1 METANELTLNE
12 FKEVLSYLL
21 TNNKHLEDSGLRP
34 IAVGVEGEAGI
45 GKTMMIED
53 IAKERGMT
61 MCKVNLAQLEEIGD
75 LVGMPI
81 KECEVA
87 WIENGQV
94 KDRKWLPESHTK
106 NLDLRLKLTGKV
118 RMSYAPP
125 AWLPSEENPNG
136 TIVFLDDYTRANS
149 MFMQATMEIINTAS
163 YISWKLPKYTS
174 IILSSNPDDG
184 QFSVTSLDNAQKTR
198 FINFN
203 LKLNTEEWAKW
214 AESAEIDGRAINFE
228 LLYGEEIFKK
238 HNNIQT
244 VNPRSYT
251 TFCKAISGLKDW
263 NKPETL
269 ALILQISKGCFLN
282 DKDNIIGNLFTTFI
296 ANKLDKLIQ
305 PKDMIELKWETL
317 EPRMRDCVYDNGNY
331 RPEIASVLTIRLM
344 NYILYQ
350 FGTKGAIKDNTV
362 HDRILEIVENDELL
376 FSEDLIFH
384 LIKTLVTKYPGRT
397 GKLLMNAKIRNKIV
411 L

>member
-1 METANELTLNE
+1 MTLNE
-12 FKEVLSYLL
+12 FKEVFAYLL
-21 TNNKHLEDSGLRP
+21 DNNKHLEDNNLRP

-45 GKTMMIED
+45 GKTTLIED

-75 LVGMPI
+75 LVGMPM

-94 KDRKWLPESHTK
+94 KQTRWMPESQTK

-125 AWLPSEENPNG
+125 AWLPMDENPNG
-136 TIVFLDDYTRANS
+136 TIIFLDDYTRANS

-174 IILSSNPDDG
+174 VVLSSNPDDG

-203 LKLNTEEWAKW
+203 LKLNVEDWAKW
-214 AESAEIDGRAINFE
+214 AEEAEIDGRAINFE
-228 LLYGEEIFKK
+228 LLYGDEIFKK

-263 NKPETL
+263 NNPDTL

-296 ANKLDKLIQ
+296 ANKLDRLIQ

-317 EPRMRDCVYDNGNY
+317 EPKMKNCVYDNGNF
-331 RPEIASVLTIRLM
+331 RPEIASVLTIRFM
-344 NYILYQ
+344 NYVLHL
-350 FGTKGAIKDNTV
+350 FGTKGAIKESV
-362 HDRILEIVENDELL
+362 VYDRILEIVNNDEML

-384 LIKTLVTKYPGRT
+384 LVKSLITKYPGRT
-397 GKLLMNAKIRNKIV
+397 GKLLMNPTIRNKVV

>member
-1 METANELTLNE
+1 MTNNEITLIE
-12 FKEVLSYLL
+12 FKEVFSYLL
-21 TNNKHLEDSGLRP
+21 DNNKQLEDKGLRP
-34 IAVGVEGEAGI
+34 IAVGLEGEAGI
-45 GKTMMIED
+45 GKTSLIED

-61 MCKVNLAQLEEIGD
+61 LCKVNLAQLEEIGD
-75 LVGMPI
+75 LVGFPI
-81 KECEVA
+81 KEYEVA
-87 WIENGQV
+87 WIENNQV
-94 KDRKWLPESHTK
+94 KQTRWMPENQTK

-125 AWLPSEENPNG
+125 AWLPIEENPNG
-136 TIVFLDDYTRANS
+136 IILFLDDYTRANN
-149 MFMQATMEIINTAS
+149 MFMQASMEIINTAS

-174 IILSSNPDDG
+174 IVLSSNPDDG

-203 LKLNTEEWAKW
+203 VKFHIEDWAKW
-214 AESAEIDGRAINFE
+214 AEEAYIDGRAINFE
-228 LLYGEEIFKK
+228 LYYGNEIFKK

-263 NKPETL
+263 NNPETL

-282 DKDNIIGNLFTTFI
+282 DNDNIIGNLFTSFI

-305 PKDMIELKWETL
+305 PKEMIELEWETL
-317 EPRMRDCVYDNGNY
+317 KPKMKDCVYDDGKF
-331 RPEIASVLTIRLM
+331 RPDIASILTIRFM
-344 NYILYQ
+344 NYVLHLFSI
-350 FGTKGAIKDNTV
+350 KGAVKENIV
-362 HDRILEIVENDELL
+362 YDRILDIVNNDEML

-384 LIKTLVTKYPGRT
+384 LVKNLITKYPGRT
-397 GKLLMNAKIRNKIV
+397 NKLLMNPIIRNKVV

>member
-1 METANELTLNE
+1 MTLNE
-12 FKEVLSYLL
+12 FKEVFSYLL
-21 TNNKHLEDSGLRP
+21 DNNKHLEDNNLRP

-45 GKTMMIED
+45 GKTTLIED

-75 LVGMPI
+75 LVGMPM

-94 KDRKWLPESHTK
+94 KQTRWMPESQTK

-125 AWLPSEENPNG
+125 AWLPMDENPNG
-136 TIVFLDDYTRANS
+136 TIIFLDDYTRANS

-174 IILSSNPDDG
+174 VVLSSNPDDG

-203 LKLNTEEWAKW
+203 LKLNVEDWAKW
-214 AESAEIDGRAINFE
+214 AEEAEIDGRAINFE
-228 LLYGEEIFKK
+228 LLYGDEIFKK

-263 NKPETL
+263 NNPDTL

-296 ANKLDKLIQ
+296 ANKLDRLIQ

-317 EPRMRDCVYDNGNY
+317 EPKMKNCVYDNGNF
-331 RPEIASVLTIRLM
+331 RPEIASVLTIRFM
-344 NYILYQ
+344 NYVLHL
-350 FGTKGAIKDNTV
+350 FGTKGAIKESV
-362 HDRILEIVENDELL
+362 VYDRILEIVNNDEML

-384 LIKTLVTKYPGRT
+384 LVKSLITKYPGRT
-397 GKLLMNAKIRNKIV
+397 GKLLMNPTIRNKVV

>member
-1 METANELTLNE
+1 MASNEMTLNE
-12 FKEVLSYLL
+12 FKEVFTYLL
-21 TNNKHLEDSGLRP
+21 DNNRHLEDAGLRP
-34 IAVGVEGEAGI
+34 IAIGIEGEAGL
-45 GKTMMIED
+45 GKTTLVED
-53 IAKERGMT
+53 VAKQRGMT
-61 MCKVNLAQLEEIGD
+61 LCKVNLSQLEEVGD
-75 LVGMPI
+75 LTGFPI
-81 KECEVA
+81 KEYEVA
-87 WIENGQV
+87 WIEKGEV
-94 KDRKWLPESHTK
+94 KQKRWMTEQQTK
-106 NLDLRLKLTGKV
+106 NLDIRLKLTGKV

-125 AWLPSEENPNG
+125 AWLPVEDNSNG
-136 TIVFLDDYTRANS
+136 VILFLDDYTRANS

-174 IILSSNPDDG
+174 VVLSSNPDDG
-184 QFSVTSLDNAQKTR
+184 QFQVSSLDNAMKTR

-203 LKLNTEEWAKW
+203 VKLNIEDWAKW
-214 AESAEIDGRAINFE
+214 AESANIDGRAINFE

-238 HNNIQT
+238 HHNVQT

-263 NKPETL
+263 NNPDTL

-282 DKDNIIGNLFTTFI
+282 DTENIIGNLFTTFI

-305 PKDMIELKWETL
+305 PKDMVELKWETL
-317 EPRMRDCVYDNGNY
+317 EPKMRDCVYDGGTY
-331 RPEIASVLTIRLM
+331 RPEIASVLTIRFM
-344 NYILYQ
+344 NYILHL
-350 FGTKGAIKDNTV
+350 FSLKGGVKESV
-362 HDRILEIVENDELL
+362 VYDRILDIVDNDEML

-384 LIKTLVTKYPGRT
+384 LVKTLISRYPGRT

>member
-1 METANELTLNE
+1 MTLNE
-12 FKEVLSYLL
+12 FKEVFSYLL
-21 TNNKHLEDSGLRP
+21 DNNKQLEDKGLRP
-34 IAVGVEGEAGI
+34 IAVGIEGEAGV
-45 GKTMMIED
+45 GKTSVIEQ

-61 MCKVNLAQLEEIGD
+61 ICKVNLAQLEEIGD
-75 LVGMPI
+75 LTGMPI
-81 KECEVA
+81 KEHEVA
-87 WIENGQV
+87 WIDKGVV
-94 KDRKWLPESHTK
+94 KDKRWMPESQIK
-106 NLDLRLKLTGKV
+106 NLDIRLKLTGRV

-125 AWLPSEENPNG
+125 AWLPMEENSNG

-174 IILSSNPDDG
+174 IVLSSNPDDG

-203 LKLNTEEWAKW
+203 IKLNIEDWAKW

-238 HNNIQT
+238 HNNVQT

-263 NKPETL
+263 NNPDTL

-305 PKDMIELKWETL
+305 PKDMVELKWETL
-317 EPRMRDCVYDNGNY
+317 EPKMRNCVYDNGTF
-331 RPEIASVLTIRLM
+331 RPEIASVLTIRFM
-344 NYILYQ
+344 NYILHL
-350 FGTKGAIKDNTV
+350 FGTKGGIKESV
-362 HDRILEIVENDELL
+362 VYDRILEIVDNEEML

-384 LIKTLVTKYPGRT
+384 LIKNLVSQYPGRT

>member
-1 METANELTLNE
+1 MTLNE
-12 FKEVLSYLL
+12 FKEVFTYLL
-21 TNNKHLEDSGLRP
+21 DNNKQLEDKGLRP
-34 IAVGVEGEAGI
+34 IAVGLEGEAGV
-45 GKTMMIED
+45 GKTSIIEE
-53 IAKERGMT
+53 IATERGMT
-61 MCKVNLAQLEEIGD
+61 MVKVNLAQLEEIGD
-75 LVGMPI
+75 LVGLPI
-81 KECEVA
+81 KEYEVA
-87 WIENGQV
+87 WIDNGNIKDKRWMSENQ
-94 KDRKWLPESHTK
+94 TK
-106 NLDLRLKLTGKV
+106 NLDSRLKLTGRI
-118 RMSYAPP
+118 RMAYAPP
-125 AWLPSEENPNG
+125 AWLPTEDNPNG
-136 TIVFLDDYTRANS
+136 IIVLLDDYTRANS

-163 YISWKLPKYTS
+163 YISWNLPKYTS
-174 IILSSNPDDG
+174 IVLTSNPDDG

-203 LKLNTEEWAKW
+203 VKLNIEEWAKW
-214 AESAEIDGRAINFE
+214 AEEAEIDGRAINFE
-228 LLYGEEIFKK
+228 LLYGNEIFKK
-238 HNNIQT
+238 HNGVQT

-317 EPRMRDCVYDNGNY
+317 EPKMRECIYDNGNF
-331 RPEIASVLTIRLM
+331 RPDIASILTIRLM
-344 NYILYQ
+344 NYILYL
-350 FGTKGAIKDNTV
+350 FSIKGAIKENV
-362 HDRILEIVENDELL
+362 IYDRILEIVNNDEML

-384 LIKTLVTKYPGRT
+384 LVKTLITKYPGRT
-397 GKLLMNAKIRNKIV
+397 GKLLMNATIRNKVV

>member
-1 METANELTLNE
+1 
-12 FKEVLSYLL
+12 
-21 TNNKHLEDSGLRP
+21 
-34 IAVGVEGEAGI
+34 
-45 GKTMMIED
+45 
-53 IAKERGMT
+53 
-61 MCKVNLAQLEEIGD
+61 MCKINLAQLEEIGD

-87 WIENGQV
+87 WIENGQI
-94 KDRKWLPESHTK
+94 KQTRWMPESQIKH
-106 NLDLRLKLTGKV
+106 LDLRLKLTGKI

-125 AWLPSEENPNG
+125 AWLPIDENPNG

-149 MFMQATMEIINTAS
+149 MFMQATMEIINTAN

-174 IILSSNPDDG
+174 IVLSSNPDDG

-203 LKLNTEEWAKW
+203 VKFNIEDWAKW
-214 AESAEIDGRAINFE
+214 AEKAEIDGRAINFE
-228 LLYGEEIFKK
+228 LLYGNEIFKK
-238 HNNIQT
+238 HNNVQT

-251 TFCKAISGLKDW
+251 TFCKAISGLKNWD
-263 NKPETL
+263 NPDTL

-305 PKDMIELKWETL
+305 PKDMIELKWDTL
-317 EPRMRDCVYDNGNY
+317 EPKMKNCVYDNGNF
-331 RPEIASVLTIRLM
+331 RPEIASVLTIRFM
-344 NYILYQ
+344 NYILHL
-350 FGTKGAIKDNTV
+350 FGTKGAIKESV
-362 HDRILEIVENDELL
+362 VYDRILEIVNNDEIL

-384 LIKTLVTKYPGRT
+384 LVKTLISKYPGRT
-397 GKLLMNAKIRNKIV
+397 GKLLMNPIIRNKVV

>member
-1 METANELTLNE
+1 MTSEITLNE

-21 TNNKHLEDSGLRP
+21 DNNKSLEDNNLRP
-34 IAVGVEGEAGI
+34 IAVGVEGEAGV
-45 GKTMMIED
+45 GKTTIIED
-53 IAKERGMT
+53 LAKERDMT
-61 MCKVNLAQLEEIGD
+61 MVKLNLSQLEEIGD
-75 LVGMPI
+75 LVGLPI
-81 KECEVA
+81 KEYEVA
-87 WIENGQV
+87 WVEDNQI
-94 KDRKWLPESHTK
+94 KDTRWLSEIQIK
-106 NLDLRLKLTGKV
+106 DLNPRLKLTGKV

-125 AWLPSEENPNG
+125 AWLPSKENPNG

-149 MFMQATMEIINTAS
+149 MFMQATMEIINTAN

-174 IILSSNPDDG
+174 IVLSSNPDDG

-203 LKLNTEEWAKW
+203 VKLNIEDWAKW
-214 AESAEIDGRAINFE
+214 AESNGIDGRAINFE

-263 NKPETL
+263 NNPNTL

-305 PKDMIELKWETL
+305 PKDMLELKWETL
-317 EPRMRDCVYDNGNY
+317 EPKMRDCVYDNGNF

-344 NYILYQ
+344 NYILHLL
-350 FGTKGAIKDNTV
+350 GTKGAIKESV
-362 HDRILEIVENDELL
+362 IYDRILEIVNSEEQL
-376 FSEDLIFH
+376 FSEDLVFH
-384 LIKTLVTKYPGRT
+384 LVKTLISKYPGRT
-397 GKLLMNAKIRNKIV
+397 GKLLMNPIIRNKIV

>member
-1 METANELTLNE
+1 MTLNE
-12 FKEVLSYLL
+12 FKEVFSYLL
-21 TNNKHLEDSGLRP
+21 DNNKHLEDNNLRP

-45 GKTMMIED
+45 GKTTLIED

-81 KECEVA
+81 KEYEVA

-94 KDRKWLPESHTK
+94 KQTRWMSESQTK
-106 NLDLRLKLTGKV
+106 HLDLRLKLTGKV

-125 AWLPSEENPNG
+125 AWLPMNENPNG

-174 IILSSNPDDG
+174 IVLSSNPDDG

-203 LKLNTEEWAKW
+203 VKFNIEDWAKW
-214 AESAEIDGRAINFE
+214 AEEAEIDGRAINFE
-228 LLYGEEIFKK
+228 LLYGDEIFKK

-251 TFCKAISGLKDW
+251 TFCKAISGLKNWD
-263 NKPETL
+263 NPDTL

-296 ANKLDKLIQ
+296 ANKLDRLIQ
-305 PKDMIELKWETL
+305 PKDMIELKWDTL
-317 EPRMRDCVYDNGNY
+317 EPKMKNCVYDNGNF
-331 RPEIASVLTIRLM
+331 RPEIASILTIRFM
-344 NYILYQ
+344 NYVLHL
-350 FGTKGAIKDNTV
+350 FGTKGAIKENV
-362 HDRILEIVENDELL
+362 VYDRILEIVNNDEML

-384 LIKTLVTKYPGRT
+384 LVKSLITKYPGRT
-397 GKLLMNAKIRNKIV
+397 GKLLMNPIIRNKVV

>member
-1 METANELTLNE
+1 MTLNE
-12 FKEVLSYLL
+12 FKEVFAYLL
-21 TNNKHLEDSGLRP
+21 DNNKHLEDNNLRP

-45 GKTMMIED
+45 GKTSLIED

-75 LVGMPI
+75 LIGMPM

-94 KDRKWLPESHTK
+94 KDKRWMPESQTK
-106 NLDLRLKLTGKV
+106 NLDLRLKLTGRV

-125 AWLPSEENPNG
+125 AWLPVDENPNG

-174 IILSSNPDDG
+174 IVLSSNPDDG

-203 LKLNTEEWAKW
+203 LKLNIEDWAKW
-214 AESAEIDGRAINFE
+214 AEEAEIDGRAINFE
-228 LLYGEEIFKK
+228 LLYGDEIFKK
-238 HNNIQT
+238 HNNVQT

-305 PKDMIELKWETL
+305 PKDMIELKWDTL
-317 EPRMRDCVYDNGNY
+317 EPKMRNCVYDNGQF
-331 RPEIASVLTIRLM
+331 RPEIASVLTIRFM
-344 NYILYQ
+344 NYVLHL
-350 FGTKGAIKDNTV
+350 FGTKGGIKENV
-362 HDRILEIVENDELL
+362 VYDRILEIVENDEML

-384 LIKTLVTKYPGRT
+384 LVKSLVTKYPGRT

>member
-1 METANELTLNE
+1 MTSNEMTLNE
-12 FKEVLSYLL
+12 FKEVFSYLL
-21 TNNKHLEDSGLRP
+21 DNNKHLEDSNLRP

-45 GKTMMIED
+45 GKTSLIED

-61 MCKVNLAQLEEIGD
+61 LCKVNLAQLEEIGD
-75 LVGMPI
+75 LVGMPM

-94 KDRKWLPESHTK
+94 KDKRWMPESQTK
-106 NLDLRLKLTGKV
+106 NLDLRLKLTGRV

-125 AWLPSEENPNG
+125 AWLPVDENPNG

-174 IILSSNPDDG
+174 IVLSSNPDDG

-203 LKLNTEEWAKW
+203 LKLNIEDWAKW
-214 AESAEIDGRAINFE
+214 AEEAEIDGRAINFE
-228 LLYGEEIFKK
+228 LLYGNEIFKK
-238 HNNIQT
+238 HNNVQT

-296 ANKLDKLIQ
+296 ANKLDRLIQ
-305 PKDMIELKWETL
+305 PKDMIELKWDTL
-317 EPRMRDCVYDNGNY
+317 EPKMKNCVYDNGQF
-331 RPEIASVLTIRLM
+331 RPEIASVLTIRFM
-344 NYILYQ
+344 NYVLHL
-350 FGTKGAIKDNTV
+350 FGTKGGIKESV
-362 HDRILEIVENDELL
+362 VYDRILEIVENDEML

-384 LIKTLVTKYPGRT
+384 LVKSLVTKYPGRT

>member
-1 METANELTLNE
+1 MTLNE
-12 FKEVLSYLL
+12 FKEVFSYLL
-21 TNNKHLEDSGLRP
+21 DNNKQLEDNNLRP

-45 GKTMMIED
+45 GKTTLIED

-75 LVGMPI
+75 LVGMPM

-94 KDRKWLPESHTK
+94 KQTRWMPESQTK

-125 AWLPSEENPNG
+125 AWLPMDENPNG
-136 TIVFLDDYTRANS
+136 TIIFLDDYTRANS

-174 IILSSNPDDG
+174 VVLSSNPDDG

-203 LKLNTEEWAKW
+203 LKLNVEDWAKW
-214 AESAEIDGRAINFE
+214 AEEAEIDGRAINFE
-228 LLYGEEIFKK
+228 LLYGDEIFKK

-263 NKPETL
+263 NNPNTL

-296 ANKLDKLIQ
+296 ANKLDRLIQ

-317 EPRMRDCVYDNGNY
+317 EPKMKNCVYDNGNF
-331 RPEIASVLTIRLM
+331 RPEIASVLTIRFM
-344 NYILYQ
+344 NYVLYL
-350 FGTKGAIKDNTV
+350 FGTKGAIKESV
-362 HDRILEIVENDELL
+362 VYDRILEIVNNDEML

-384 LIKTLVTKYPGRT
+384 LVKSLITKYPGRT
-397 GKLLMNAKIRNKIV
+397 GKLLMNPTIRNKVV

>member
-1 METANELTLNE
+1 MINNEITLNE
-12 FKEVLSYLL
+12 FKEVFSYLL
-21 TNNKHLEDSGLRP
+21 DNNKQLEDKGLRP
-34 IAVGVEGEAGI
+34 IAVGLEGEAGI
-45 GKTMMIED
+45 GKTSLIED

-61 MCKVNLAQLEEIGD
+61 MCKINLAQLEEIGD

-87 WIENGQV
+87 WIENGQI
-94 KDRKWLPESHTK
+94 KQTRWMPESQIKH
-106 NLDLRLKLTGKV
+106 LDLRLKLTGKI

-125 AWLPSEENPNG
+125 AWLPIDENPNG

-149 MFMQATMEIINTAS
+149 MFMQATMEIINTAN

-174 IILSSNPDDG
+174 IVLSSNPDDG

-203 LKLNTEEWAKW
+203 VKFNIEDWAKW
-214 AESAEIDGRAINFE
+214 AEKAKIDGRAINFE
-228 LLYGEEIFKK
+228 LLYGNEIFKK
-238 HNNIQT
+238 HNNVQT

-251 TFCKAISGLKDW
+251 TFCKAISGLKNWD
-263 NKPETL
+263 NPDTL

-305 PKDMIELKWETL
+305 PKDMIELKWDTL
-317 EPRMRDCVYDNGNY
+317 EPKMKNCVYDNGNF
-331 RPEIASVLTIRLM
+331 RPEIASVLTIRFM
-344 NYILYQ
+344 NYVLHL
-350 FGTKGAIKDNTV
+350 FGTKGAVKDSV
-362 HDRILEIVENDELL
+362 VYDRILEIVNNEEML

-384 LIKTLVTKYPGRT
+384 LVKSLITKYPGRT
-397 GKLLMNAKIRNKIV
+397 GKLLMNPIIRNKVV

>member
-1 METANELTLNE
+1 MTSNEMTLNE
-12 FKEVLSYLL
+12 FKEVFSYLL
-21 TNNKHLEDSGLRP
+21 DNNKHLEDSNLRP

-45 GKTMMIED
+45 GKTTLIED

-61 MCKVNLAQLEEIGD
+61 LCKVNLAQLEEIGD
-75 LVGMPI
+75 LVGMPM

-94 KDRKWLPESHTK
+94 KDKRWMPESQTK
-106 NLDLRLKLTGKV
+106 NLDLRLKLTGRV

-125 AWLPSEENPNG
+125 AWLPADENPNG

-174 IILSSNPDDG
+174 IVLSSNPDDG

-203 LKLNTEEWAKW
+203 LKLNIEDWAKW
-214 AESAEIDGRAINFE
+214 AEEAEIDGRAINFE
-228 LLYGEEIFKK
+228 LLYGDEIFKK
-238 HNNIQT
+238 HNNVQT

-296 ANKLDKLIQ
+296 ANKLDRLIQ
-305 PKDMIELKWETL
+305 PKDMIELKWDTL
-317 EPRMRDCVYDNGNY
+317 EPKMKNCVYDNGQF
-331 RPEIASVLTIRLM
+331 RPEIASVLTIRFM
-344 NYILYQ
+344 NYVLHL
-350 FGTKGAIKDNTV
+350 FGTKGGIKESV
-362 HDRILEIVENDELL
+362 VYDRILEIVENDEML

-384 LIKTLVTKYPGRT
+384 LVKSLVTKYPGRT

>member
-1 METANELTLNE
+1 MTNNEITLNE
-12 FKEVLSYLL
+12 FKEVFSYLL
-21 TNNKHLEDSGLRP
+21 DNNKHLEDNNLRP

-45 GKTMMIED
+45 GKTTLIED

-81 KECEVA
+81 KEYEVA
-87 WIENGQV
+87 WVENGQV
-94 KDRKWLPESHTK
+94 KQTRWMPESQTK
-106 NLDLRLKLTGKV
+106 HLDLRLKLTGKV

-125 AWLPSEENPNG
+125 AWLPMDENPNG

-174 IILSSNPDDG
+174 IVLSSNPDDG

-203 LKLNTEEWAKW
+203 VKFNIEDWAKW
-214 AESAEIDGRAINFE
+214 AEEAEIDGRAINFE
-228 LLYGEEIFKK
+228 LLYGDEIFKK

-251 TFCKAISGLKDW
+251 TFCKAISGLKNWD
-263 NKPETL
+263 NPDTL

-296 ANKLDKLIQ
+296 ANKLDRLIQ
-305 PKDMIELKWETL
+305 PKDMIELKWDTL
-317 EPRMRDCVYDNGNY
+317 EPKMKNCVYDNGNF
-331 RPEIASVLTIRLM
+331 RPEIASVLTIRFM
-344 NYILYQ
+344 NYVLHL
-350 FGTKGAIKDNTV
+350 FGTKGAIKENV
-362 HDRILEIVENDELL
+362 VYDRILEIVNNDEML

-384 LIKTLVTKYPGRT
+384 LVKNLITMYPGRT
-397 GKLLMNAKIRNKIV
+397 GKLLMNPIIRNKVV

>member
-1 METANELTLNE
+1 MTSNEMTLNE
-12 FKEVLSYLL
+12 FKEVFSYLL
-21 TNNKHLEDSGLRP
+21 DNNKQLEDKGLRP
-34 IAVGVEGEAGI
+34 IAVGIEGEAGV
-45 GKTMMIED
+45 GKTSVIEQ

-61 MCKVNLAQLEEIGD
+61 LCKVNLAQLEEIGD
-75 LVGMPI
+75 LTGMPI
-81 KECEVA
+81 KEHEVA
-87 WIENGQV
+87 WIDKGVV
-94 KDRKWLPESHTK
+94 KDKRWMPESQIK
-106 NLDLRLKLTGKV
+106 NLDIRLKLTGRV

-125 AWLPSEENPNG
+125 AWLPMEENSNG

-174 IILSSNPDDG
+174 IVLSSNPDDG

-203 LKLNTEEWAKW
+203 IKLNIEDWAKW

-238 HNNIQT
+238 HNNVQT

-263 NKPETL
+263 NNPDTL

-305 PKDMIELKWETL
+305 PKDMVELKWETL
-317 EPRMRDCVYDNGNY
+317 EPKMRNCVYDNGTF
-331 RPEIASVLTIRLM
+331 RPEIASVLTIRFM
-344 NYILYQ
+344 NYILHL
-350 FGTKGAIKDNTV
+350 FGTKGGIKESV
-362 HDRILEIVENDELL
+362 VYDRILEIVDNEEML

-384 LIKTLVTKYPGRT
+384 LIKNLVSQYPGRT

>member
-1 METANELTLNE
+1 MILNE
-12 FKEVLSYLL
+12 FKEVFTYLL
-21 TNNKHLEDSGLRP
+21 DNNKHLEDNNLRP

-45 GKTMMIED
+45 GKTTLIED

-75 LVGMPI
+75 LVGMPM

-94 KDRKWLPESHTK
+94 KDKRWMPESQTK
-106 NLDLRLKLTGKV
+106 HLDLRLKLTGKV

-125 AWLPSEENPNG
+125 AWLPMDENSNG

-174 IILSSNPDDG
+174 IVLSSNPDDG

-203 LKLNTEEWAKW
+203 LKLNIEDWAKW
-214 AESAEIDGRAINFE
+214 AEEAEIDGRAINFE
-228 LLYGEEIFKK
+228 LLYGDEIFKK
-238 HNNIQT
+238 HNNVQT

-263 NKPETL
+263 NKSETL

-296 ANKLDKLIQ
+296 ANKLDRLIQ
-305 PKDMIELKWETL
+305 PKDMIELQWDTL
-317 EPRMRDCVYDNGNY
+317 EPKMKNCVYDNGNF
-331 RPEIASVLTIRLM
+331 RPEIASVLTIRFM
-344 NYILYQ
+344 NYVLHL
-350 FGTKGAIKDNTV
+350 FGTKGGVKESV
-362 HDRILEIVENDELL
+362 VYDRILEIVNNDEML

-384 LIKTLVTKYPGRT
+384 LVKTLITKYPGRT
-397 GKLLMNAKIRNKIV
+397 GKLLMNPTIRNKVV

>member
-1 METANELTLNE
+1 MINNEITLNE
-12 FKEVLSYLL
+12 FKEVFSYLL
-21 TNNKHLEDSGLRP
+21 DNNKQLEDKGLRP
-34 IAVGVEGEAGI
+34 IAVGLEGEAGI
-45 GKTMMIED
+45 GKTSLIED

-61 MCKVNLAQLEEIGD
+61 LCKVNLAQLEEIGD
-75 LVGMPI
+75 LVGFPI
-81 KECEVA
+81 KEYEVA
-87 WIENGQV
+87 WIENNQV
-94 KDRKWLPESHTK
+94 KQTRWMPENQTK

-125 AWLPSEENPNG
+125 AWLPIEENPNG
-136 TIVFLDDYTRANS
+136 IILFLDDYTRANS
-149 MFMQATMEIINTAS
+149 MFMQASMEIINTAS

-174 IILSSNPDDG
+174 IVLSSNPDDG

-203 LKLNTEEWAKW
+203 VKFNIEDWAKW
-214 AESAEIDGRAINFE
+214 AEEADIDGRAINFE
-228 LLYGEEIFKK
+228 LYYGNEIFKK

-263 NKPETL
+263 NNPETL

-282 DKDNIIGNLFTTFI
+282 DNDNIIGNLFTSFI

-305 PKDMIELKWETL
+305 PKEMIELGWETL
-317 EPRMRDCVYDNGNY
+317 KPKMKDCVYDNGKF
-331 RPEIASVLTIRLM
+331 RPDIASILTIRFM
-344 NYILYQ
+344 NYVLHLFSI
-350 FGTKGAIKDNTV
+350 KGAIKENIV
-362 HDRILEIVENDELL
+362 YDRILDIVNNDEML

-384 LIKTLVTKYPGRT
+384 LVKNLITKYPGRT
-397 GKLLMNAKIRNKIV
+397 NKLLMNPIIRNKVV

>member
-1 METANELTLNE
+1 MTSNEMTLNE
-12 FKEVLSYLL
+12 FKEVFSYLL
-21 TNNKHLEDSGLRP
+21 DNNKHLEDSNLRP

-45 GKTMMIED
+45 GKTTLIED

-61 MCKVNLAQLEEIGD
+61 LCKVNLAQLEEIGD
-75 LVGMPI
+75 LVGMPM

-94 KDRKWLPESHTK
+94 KDKRWMPESQTK
-106 NLDLRLKLTGKV
+106 NLDLRLKLTGRV

-125 AWLPSEENPNG
+125 AWLPVDENPNG

-174 IILSSNPDDG
+174 IVLSSNPDDG

-203 LKLNTEEWAKW
+203 LKLNIEDWAKW
-214 AESAEIDGRAINFE
+214 AEEAEIDGRAINFE
-228 LLYGEEIFKK
+228 LLYGDEIFKK
-238 HNNIQT
+238 HNNVQT

-296 ANKLDKLIQ
+296 ANKLDRLIQ
-305 PKDMIELKWETL
+305 PKDMIELKWDTL
-317 EPRMRDCVYDNGNY
+317 EPKMKNCVYDNGQF
-331 RPEIASVLTIRLM
+331 RPEIASVLTIRFM
-344 NYILYQ
+344 NYVLHL
-350 FGTKGAIKDNTV
+350 FGTKGGIKESIV
-362 HDRILEIVENDELL
+362 YDRILEIVENDEML

-384 LIKTLVTKYPGRT
+384 LVKSLVTKYPGRT

>member
-1 METANELTLNE
+1 MTLNE
-12 FKEVLSYLL
+12 FKEVFSYLL
-21 TNNKHLEDSGLRP
+21 DNNKHLEDSNLRP

-45 GKTMMIED
+45 GKTTLIED

-61 MCKVNLAQLEEIGD
+61 MCKINLAQLEEIGD

-81 KECEVA
+81 KEYEVA
-87 WIENGQV
+87 WVENGQV
-94 KDRKWLPESHTK
+94 KQTRWMPESQTK
-106 NLDLRLKLTGKV
+106 HLDLRLKLTGKV

-125 AWLPSEENPNG
+125 AWLPMDENPNG

-149 MFMQATMEIINTAS
+149 IFMQATMEIINTAS

-174 IILSSNPDDG
+174 IVLSSNPDDG

-203 LKLNTEEWAKW
+203 LKFNIEDWAKW
-214 AESAEIDGRAINFE
+214 AEEAEIDGRAINFE
-228 LLYGEEIFKK
+228 LLYGDEIFKK
-238 HNNIQT
+238 HNNVQT

-251 TFCKAISGLKDW
+251 TFCKAISGLKNWD
-263 NKPETL
+263 NPDTL

-296 ANKLDKLIQ
+296 ANKLDRLIQ
-305 PKDMIELKWETL
+305 PKDMIELKWDTL
-317 EPRMRDCVYDNGNY
+317 EPKMKNCVYDNGNF
-331 RPEIASVLTIRLM
+331 RPEIASILTIRFM
-344 NYILYQ
+344 NYVLHL
-350 FGTKGAIKDNTV
+350 FGTKGAIKENV
-362 HDRILEIVENDELL
+362 VYDRILEIVNNDEML

-384 LIKTLVTKYPGRT
+384 LVKSLITKYPGRT
-397 GKLLMNAKIRNKIV
+397 GKLLMNPIIRNKVV

>member
-1 METANELTLNE
+1 MTNNEMTLNE
-12 FKEVLSYLL
+12 FKEVFTYLL
-21 TNNKHLEDSGLRP
+21 DNNKQLEDKGLRP
-34 IAVGVEGEAGI
+34 IAVGLEGEAGV
-45 GKTMMIED
+45 GKTSIIEE
-53 IAKERGMT
+53 IATERGMT
-61 MCKVNLAQLEEIGD
+61 MVKVNLAQLEEIGD
-75 LVGMPI
+75 LVGLPI
-81 KECEVA
+81 KEYEVA
-87 WIENGQV
+87 WIDNGNIKDKRWMSENQ
-94 KDRKWLPESHTK
+94 TK
-106 NLDLRLKLTGKV
+106 NLDSRLKLTGRI
-118 RMSYAPP
+118 RMAYAPP
-125 AWLPSEENPNG
+125 AWLPTEDNPNG
-136 TIVFLDDYTRANS
+136 IIVLLDDYTRANS

-163 YISWKLPKYTS
+163 YISWNLPKYTS
-174 IILSSNPDDG
+174 IVLTSNPDDG

-203 LKLNTEEWAKW
+203 VKLNIEEWAKW
-214 AESAEIDGRAINFE
+214 AEEAEIDGRAINFE
-228 LLYGEEIFKK
+228 LLYGNEIFKK
-238 HNNIQT
+238 HNGVQT

-317 EPRMRDCVYDNGNY
+317 EPKMRECVYDNGNF
-331 RPEIASVLTIRLM
+331 RPDIASILTIRLM
-344 NYILYQ
+344 NYILYL
-350 FGTKGAIKDNTV
+350 FSIKGAIKENV
-362 HDRILEIVENDELL
+362 IYDRILEIVNNDEML

-384 LIKTLVTKYPGRT
+384 LVKTLITKYPGRT
-397 GKLLMNAKIRNKIV
+397 GKLLMNATIRNKVV

>member
-1 METANELTLNE
+1 MTSNEMTLNE
-12 FKEVLSYLL
+12 FKEVFSYLL
-21 TNNKHLEDSGLRP
+21 DNNKHLENSNLRP

-45 GKTMMIED
+45 GKTSLIED

-61 MCKVNLAQLEEIGD
+61 LCKVNLAQLEEIGD
-75 LVGMPI
+75 LVGMPM

-87 WIENGQV
+87 WIENSQV
-94 KDRKWLPESHTK
+94 KDKRWMPESQTK
-106 NLDLRLKLTGKV
+106 NLDLRLKLTGRV

-125 AWLPSEENPNG
+125 AWLPVDENPNG

-174 IILSSNPDDG
+174 IVLSSNPDDG

-203 LKLNTEEWAKW
+203 LKLNIEDWAKW
-214 AESAEIDGRAINFE
+214 AEEAEIDGRAINFE
-228 LLYGEEIFKK
+228 LLYGDEIFKK
-238 HNNIQT
+238 HNNVQT

-296 ANKLDKLIQ
+296 ANKLDRLIQ
-305 PKDMIELKWETL
+305 PKDMIELKWDTL
-317 EPRMRDCVYDNGNY
+317 EPKMKNCVYDNGQF
-331 RPEIASVLTIRLM
+331 RPEIASVLTIRFM
-344 NYILYQ
+344 NYVLHL
-350 FGTKGAIKDNTV
+350 FGTKGGIKESV
-362 HDRILEIVENDELL
+362 VYDRILEIVENDEML

-384 LIKTLVTKYPGRT
+384 LVKSLVTKYPGRT

>member
-1 METANELTLNE
+1 M
-12 FKEVLSYLL
+12 
-21 TNNKHLEDSGLRP
+21 
-34 IAVGVEGEAGI
+34 
-45 GKTMMIED
+45 
-53 IAKERGMT
+53 
-61 MCKVNLAQLEEIGD
+61 
-75 LVGMPI
+75 LVGFPI
-81 KECEVA
+81 KEYEVA
-87 WIENGQV
+87 WIENNQV
-94 KDRKWLPESHTK
+94 KQTRWMPENQTK

-125 AWLPSEENPNG
+125 AWLPIEENSNG
-136 TIVFLDDYTRANS
+136 IILFLDDYTRANS
-149 MFMQATMEIINTAS
+149 MFMQASMEIINTAS

-174 IILSSNPDDG
+174 IVLSSNPDDG

-203 LKLNTEEWAKW
+203 VKFNIEDWAKW
-214 AESAEIDGRAINFE
+214 AEESEIDGRAINFE
-228 LLYGEEIFKK
+228 LYYGNEIFKK

-263 NKPETL
+263 NTPETL

-282 DKDNIIGNLFTTFI
+282 DNDNIIGNLFTSFI

-305 PKDMIELKWETL
+305 PKEMIELKWETL
-317 EPRMRDCVYDNGNY
+317 EPKMKDCVYDNGKF
-331 RPEIASVLTIRLM
+331 RPDIASILTIRFM
-344 NYILYQ
+344 NYVLHL
-350 FGTKGAIKDNTV
+350 FSTKGAIKESIV
-362 HDRILEIVENDELL
+362 YDRILDIVNNDEML

-384 LIKTLVTKYPGRT
+384 LVKNLITKYPGRT
-397 GKLLMNAKIRNKIV
+397 NKLLMNPIIRNKVV

>member
-1 METANELTLNE
+1 MISNEMTLNE
-12 FKEVLSYLL
+12 FKEVFSYLL
-21 TNNKHLEDSGLRP
+21 DNNKHLEDSNLRP

-45 GKTMMIED
+45 GKTSLIED

-61 MCKVNLAQLEEIGD
+61 LCKVNLAQLEEIGD
-75 LVGMPI
+75 LVGMPM

-87 WIENGQV
+87 WIENGQI
-94 KDRKWLPESHTK
+94 KDKRWMPESQTK
-106 NLDLRLKLTGKV
+106 NLDLRLKLTGRV

-125 AWLPSEENPNG
+125 AWLPVDENPNG

-174 IILSSNPDDG
+174 IVLSSNPDDG

-203 LKLNTEEWAKW
+203 LKLNIEDWAKW
-214 AESAEIDGRAINFE
+214 AEEAEIDGRAINFE
-228 LLYGEEIFKK
+228 LLYGDEIFKK
-238 HNNIQT
+238 HNNVQT

-296 ANKLDKLIQ
+296 ANKLDRLIQ
-305 PKDMIELKWETL
+305 PKDMIELKWDTL
-317 EPRMRDCVYDNGNY
+317 EPKMKNCVYDNGQF
-331 RPEIASVLTIRLM
+331 RPEIASVLTIRFM
-344 NYILYQ
+344 NYVLHL
-350 FGTKGAIKDNTV
+350 FGTKGGIKESV
-362 HDRILEIVENDELL
+362 VYDRILEIVENDEML

-384 LIKTLVTKYPGRT
+384 LVKSLVTKYPGRT